1 VGLFTRAGVGILLLV
16 GLGGLGA
23 TARAQGN
30 ELPTLEL
37 RVITY
42 GSQDRAG
49 IDCAR
54 QTALDIL
61 KSAGLRVEWRECS
74 GDSCTAPAEGRFILV
89 RLLPIASRSNAATSG
104 EVVRHPVTGIPSIVV
119 YVPRNAEIAQTV
131 RRRGADGSNAVL
143 ATITTGHLNGLA
155 IAHEIGHVMG
165 LRHRSSGPMKSKPDT
180 GDMIALRGLAL
191 RFEPAEIE
199 AIRLALRTAVVPVVA
214 RGGVRQ

>member
-1 VGLFTRAGVGILLLV
+1 VGLFTRAGVAGILLVV
-16 GLGGLGA
+16 GLDGLAA
-23 TARAQGN
+23 TPRAQGN

-42 GSQDRAG
+42 GSPDRAG

-74 GDSCTAPAEGRFILV
+74 GDSCTEPAEGRFILV
-89 RLLPIASRSNAATSG
+89 RLLPVANRSNVATSG
-104 EVVRHPVTGIPSIVV
+104 DVVRHPVTGIPSIVV
-119 YVPRNAEIAQTV
+119 YVSRNADIAQAV

-143 ATITTGHLNGLA
+143 GTITTGHLNGLA

-165 LRHRSSGPMKSKPDT
+165 LRHQSSGPMKATPDT
-180 GDMIALRGLAL
+180 GDMIALRGSAL
-191 RFEPAEIE
+191 RFGPAESE
-199 AIRLALRTAVVPVVA
+199 AIRLALRTAAIAVA
-214 RGGVRQ
+214 ARS